1 MLDDVVIVVD
11 EWDRELG
18 VVPKLQAHR
27 EGVLHR
33 AFSIL
38 VFGNGGQVLVQKR
51 AASKYHSGGL
61 WSNTC
66 CSHPRPTEHIEVTA
80 HHRLR
85 QEMGIDCN
93 LRLVFKFLYKARVSD
108 ELWEHEID
116 YVFVGRHDDNPS
128 PNPTEVQ
135 NWRWAGVEELLADQ
149 LNNPDAYSVWFKILL
164 KELLAHGLVPKG
176 PGETSA

>member
-1 MLDDVVIVVD
+1 
-11 EWDRELG
+11 
-18 VVPKLQAHR
+18 
-27 EGVLHR
+27 
-33 AFSIL
+33 
-38 VFGNGGQVLVQKR
+38 
-51 AASKYHSGGL
+51 
-61 WSNTC
+61 
-66 CSHPRPTEHIEVTA
+66 
-80 HHRLR
+80 
-85 QEMGIDCN
+85 MGIDCN